1 LGYSSNSIFS
11 NLKKTGGGGIW
22 RRLQRK
28 ETKKKNKE
36 GRLER
41 KQRKTRKGLRE
52 RREVRMKNRGGLER

>member
-11 NLKKTGGGGIW
+11 NLKKNGGGEFGGDY
-22 RRLQRK
+22 RGK
-28 ETKKKNKE
+28 KPKKNKE